1 MARKAETPST
11 DENRNDWYRRWI
23 SGIADDVAAHMEGE
37 PERDALMDDLRQRFT
52 QLHRRL
58 SRMRGGQRG
67 RAPRAAIPSEPGS
80 SDDERICVE
89 VMQRLADDWYVDA
102 SAIEVSVDNGVVTLN
117 GEVENRP
124 EKRLAEDCADD
135 VAGVRDVINAL
146 RIREPRGDPRNRSAD
161 PRGGPDLLSRRTSI

>member
-1 MARKAETPST
+1 MTARKQARAAEG
-11 DENRNDWYRRWI
+11 RNDWYRRWI
-23 SGIADDVAAHMEGE
+23 GDIADDVAAHMEGE
-37 PERDALMDDLRQRFT
+37 PERDARMDDLRQRFM

-67 RAPRAAIPSEPGS
+67 RGPHGAIPPEPGS
-80 SDDERICVE
+80 SEDERICVD

-102 SAIEVSVDNGVVTLN
+102 SEIGVAVESGVVTLS

-135 VAGVRDVINAL
+135 VAGVRDVVNNL
-146 RIREPRGDPRNRSAD
+146 RIREPRDRGAD
-161 PRGGPDLLSRRTSI
+161 PRGGPDLLSRRTAI

>member
-11 DENRNDWYRRWI
+11 NENRNDWYRRWI
-23 SGIADDVAAHMEGE
+23 SGIADDVAAHMAGE
-37 PERDALMDDLRQRFT
+37 PERDARMDDLRQRFT

-67 RAPRAAIPSEPGS
+67 RAPRAAIPPEPGS
-80 SDDERICVE
+80 SDDERICAE
-89 VMQRLADDWYVDA
+89 IMQRLADDWYVDA
-102 SAIEVSVDNGVVTLN
+102 SAIAVSVNEGVVTLA

-135 VAGVRDVINAL
+135 IAGVRDVVNNL
-146 RIREPRGDPRNRSAD
+146 RIREPRDRSPD